1 MKQDLAALFGRFRD
15 AGDTGAL
22 GRAFDESGAEL
33 LRVARHLGTSRED
46 AEDLVQ
52 ATFLTAI
59 EKAGTLE
66 RGRDPMPWLVG
77 ILVLHSRNLR
87 RKRGRTTELPELARH
102 EPPDEALERAELRA
116 KVAAALEELPQRYVA
131 VVVPY
136 LAGEFSSG
144 EIGALTG
151 RAPGT
156 VRMQIHR
163 GLELL
168 RRALGNTF
176 LAWFVEPPRLRR
188 VRSELLESAC
198 RARGFAV
205 PATKVAVAP
214 VAALFAALALLVL
227 GGVRWFGA
235 SAESA
240 TNELATAATL
250 DPTDAST
257 APSASATAPSS
268 SFEARVEPERVGA
281 SDLAQRGLRGRL
293 VDGAGSPL
301 PGIEVRLGVISIEWL
316 NKPID
321 RSPVTP
327 EVERSRC
334 VTDSDGR
341 FVLTGARRGDMNV
354 LGIDCG
360 GPRGHLH
367 WIEDSPTPEGEL
379 ELGDVSLGARIA
391 VTGRV
396 VDAEGVPLAGVRVR
410 PGLEAKGIRSFSSAE
425 AFANELRGR
434 LAMQETAAW
443 VWEWFERFPVPTV
456 RSGADGHFRVELPAS
471 TSSLNFDRMGFVE
484 SHAEGLKLA
493 AGAVELGDVRME
505 RGRTVRGRVLDSEGV
520 PLVGVEVRVGVQEAK
535 TQPATMFAATT
546 DLDGRFERS
555 ALAASGP
562 VIVAARR
569 KPTHAWQLER
579 FESAEGLELRL
590 AAPSTLVVHVHDAA
604 GTPLD
609 DVEVQLVPLAMPKQR
624 PTLVARCDRD
634 LRRGNSDVSFD
645 ALAPG
650 NYFLWASKAGF
661 LTASESLELGTTP
674 TELTLSLGAATEH
687 RVLVVDGRDGAPV
700 ADARV
705 LLRVGTGST
714 STDSTTGADG
724 VASLTIPENSEPRE
738 PTFRVWHPEFAF
750 SLDIPVRLEEQPQ
763 RIELGAGGSLRIQV
777 LERGRPVATPRT
789 VRLQVFAREFA
800 PLQATT
806 DTTGFVTFERIA
818 PRTWRYDLLQPSGT
832 LGALERA
839 TDPEQGVQ
847 ISGRVGVRANE
858 RTDLV
863 LELVPGFDAPEGST
877 ARVQGRAQLDGST
890 NELFVE
896 LRGTG
901 ELGSFERELALD
913 ASGAFDFGWLKPGR
927 YVASLKPRR
936 ITDEDP
942 SFTPWRGV
950 LELAPGE
957 VRKLD
962 LQLARI
968 KLELRIVDAEA
979 KPIPDAHYEILD
991 ATGRRIGE
999 QLLSSDA
1006 DGRGAFRLYQPGD
1019 YRAFAEHPTRGF
1031 AESTFKVNPSEKQV
1045 TLELTLDPGVACSG
1059 TLSAP
1064 AELLSSDSSGGR
1076 WLSLYLRRVDAPS
1089 ERSRHVRVPADEQG
1103 RGKFSLSGLRPG
1115 RYSASLGVSGPARP
1129 IPIEFELGP
1138 EGARGL
1144 AFDFKVQPR

>member
-1 MKQDLAALFGRFRD
+1 MQRDLTALFGRFRD
-15 AGDTGAL
+15 SGDTEAL
-22 GRAFDESGAEL
+22 GRAFDECGAEL

-66 RGRDPMPWLVG
+66 RGREPMPWLVG
-77 ILVLHSRNLR
+77 ILVLHARNLR

-102 EPPDEALERAELRA
+102 EPPDEVLERAELRV
-116 KVAAALEELPQRYVA
+116 KVAEALQELPKRYAQVLA
-131 VVVPY
+131 PY

-144 EIGALTG
+144 EIGAMTG

-176 LAWFVEPPRLRR
+176 LACFVEPPRLRR

-214 VAALFAALALLVL
+214 IAALFAALALLVL

-240 TNELATAATL
+240 THELAAAATL
-250 DPTDAST
+250 DPTVAPT
-257 APSASATAPSS
+257 ASS
-268 SFEARVEPERVGA
+268 SSAAAFSTGFEARVEPDRAAG
-281 SDLAQRGLRGRL
+281 SNLALRGLRGRL
-293 VDGAGSPL
+293 VDGAGGPL
-301 PGIEVRLGVISIEWL
+301 AGIEVRLGVISIEWS

-321 RSPVTP
+321 RLSTTP

-341 FVLTGARRGDMNV
+341 FVLTGARRGDMTV

-367 WIEDSPTPEGEL
+367 WIQDSPTPTGEL
-379 ELGDVSLGARIA
+379 DLGDVSLGARVA

-396 VDAEGVPLAGVRVR
+396 VDADGVPLAGVRVR
-410 PGLEAKGIRSFSSAE
+410 PGLEARGIRSFSSASI
-425 AFANELRGR
+425 ASELRGK
-434 LAMQETAAW
+434 LVIQEAAAW

-456 RSGADGHFRVELPAS
+456 RSGTDGRFRVELPAS
-471 TSSLNFDRMGFVE
+471 TTALHFDRTGFVE
-484 SHAEGLKLA
+484 SHAEGLELA

-505 RGRTVRGRVLDSEGV
+505 RGRTVQGRVLDDEGT
-520 PLVGVEVRVGVQEAK
+520 PLAGVEVRIGVEEAAG
-535 TQPATMFAATT
+535 QPATMFAATT
-546 DLDGRFERS
+546 DVEGRFERS
-555 ALAASGP
+555 AIATSGP

-579 FESAEGLELRL
+579 FESVEKLELRL
-590 AAPSTLVVHVHDAA
+590 AATSTLVVHVRDAT
-604 GTPLD
+604 GSPLD

-624 PTLVARCDRD
+624 PTVLARCDRD
-634 LRRGNSDVSFD
+634 LRRGNGDVTFD

-650 NYFLWASKAGF
+650 NYFLWASKPGF
-661 LTASESLELGTTP
+661 LTASESLELGATQ
-674 TELTLSLGAATEH
+674 TEVTLSLGAAPEH

-700 ADARV
+700 SGARV
-705 LLRVGTGST
+705 LLVAWNGMPR
-714 STDSTTGADG
+714 TDATTGADG
-724 VASLTIPENSEPRE
+724 VARLTVAKNSEPRE
-738 PTFRVWHPEFAF
+738 QKFHVWHPEFAVA
-750 SLDIPVRLEEQPQ
+750 LDMPLLLQEQPQ
-763 RIELGAGGSLRIQV
+763 RVELGHGGSLRVQV

-789 VRLQVFAREFA
+789 FRLEVFAFEFA

-806 DTTGFVTFERIA
+806 DALGFVNLDRVA
-818 PRTWRYDLLQPSGT
+818 PRTWRYDLLEPPELPQV
-832 LGALERA
+832 LERVE
-839 TDPEQGVQ
+839 DSEQGVQ
-847 ISGRVGVRANE
+847 LSGRVGVRANE
-858 RTDLV
+858 RTELV

-877 ARVQGRAQLDGST
+877 ARVQGRAQLDGTT
-890 NELFVE
+890 NELYIE
-896 LRGTG
+896 LRGTREVG
-901 ELGSFERELALD
+901 DFERELALD

-968 KLELRIVDAEA
+968 KLELHVVDTDE
-979 KPIPDAHYEILD
+979 KPVPDAHYEFLD
-991 ATGRRIGE
+991 STGRRLGE
-999 QLLSSDA
+999 QLLSTDA

-1019 YRAFAEHPTRGF
+1019 YSLFAEHPTRGY
-1031 AESTFKVNPSEKQV
+1031 AESTFKMSAGEKQL
-1045 TLELTLDPGVACSG
+1045 TLELKLDPGVACSG

-1064 AELLSSDSSGGR
+1064 GELLAGDTGGGR
-1076 WLSLYLRRVDAPS
+1076 SLSLYVRRVDAPS
-1089 ERSRHVRVPADEQG
+1089 ERSRHVRVPADAQG

-1115 RYSASLGVSGPARP
+1115 RYGATLGVSGPARA
-1129 IPIEFELGP
+1129 IEIEFELGP

>member
-1 MKQDLAALFGRFRD
+1 MRHDLVTLFGRFRE
-15 AGDTGAL
+15 AGDTEAL
-22 GRAFDESGAEL
+22 GQAFDGSGAEL
-33 LRVARHLGTSRED
+33 LRVARHLGASRAD

-59 EKAGTLE
+59 EKAHTLE

-77 ILVLHSRNLR
+77 ILVLHARNLR

-116 KVAAALEELPQRYVA
+116 KVAAALEELPRRYSA
-131 VVVPY
+131 VLVPY

-176 LAWFVEPPRLRR
+176 LAVFVEPPRLRR
-188 VRSELLESAC
+188 MRSELLESAC

-205 PATKVAVAP
+205 PATKVAFAP
-214 VAALFAALALLVL
+214 IAALFAALALLVL

-240 TNELATAATL
+240 ANELGAAATL
-250 DPTDAST
+250 DPSAESA
-257 APSASATAPSS
+257 APSDNATASS
-268 SFEARVEPERVGA
+268 SGLDARVEPERAAGTR
-281 SDLAQRGLRGRL
+281 LAPRGLRGRL

-301 PGIEVRLGVISIEWL
+301 PGVEVRLGVISSEWL

-321 RSPVTP
+321 RTPLTP

-341 FVLTGARRGDMNV
+341 FVLQGARRGDMHL

-367 WIEDSPTPEGEL
+367 WVEDSPTPEGEL
-379 ELGDVSLGARIA
+379 DLGDISLGVRLA

-396 VDAEGVPLAGVRVR
+396 VDADGAPLAGVRVR
-410 PGLEAKGIRSFSSAE
+410 PGLEARGIKSFSTE
-425 AFANELRGR
+425 ALANDLRGR
-434 LAMQETAAW
+434 LVMQEAAAW

-456 RSGADGHFRVELPAS
+456 RSGSDGRFRVELPTS
-471 TSSLNFDRMGFVE
+471 TTALHFDRAGFVE
-484 SHAEGLKLA
+484 SHADGLQLA
-493 AGAVELGDVRME
+493 SGVVELGDVRMG
-505 RGRTVRGRVLDSEGV
+505 RGRSAQGHVLDSEGK
-520 PLVGVEVRVGVQEAK
+520 PLAGVEVRIGVQEADG
-535 TQPATMFAATT
+535 QPATMFAATT
-546 DLDGRFERS
+546 NVDGHFERS
-555 ALAASGP
+555 ALAATGP
-562 VIVAARR
+562 VIVGARR

-590 AAPSTLVVHVHDAA
+590 AATSTLVVHVRDAA
-604 GTPLD
+604 GSPLD
-609 DVEVQLVPLAMPKQR
+609 DVEVQLVPLSMPKQR
-624 PTLVARCDRD
+624 PTVLARCDRD
-634 LRRGNSDVSFD
+634 LRRGNGDLTFDV
-645 ALAPG
+645 LAPG

-674 TELTLSLGAATEH
+674 SEVTLSLGAAFEH
-687 RVLVVDGRDGAPV
+687 RVLVVDGGDGSPV
-700 ADARV
+700 SGAKV
-705 LLRVGTGST
+705 LLVSGGGST
-714 STDSTTGADG
+714 LTDSTTGVDG
-724 VASLTIPENSEPRE
+724 LASLTVPTTSEPRA
-738 PTFRVWHPEFAF
+738 PTLRVWHPEFAF
-750 SLDIPVRLEEQPQ
+750 SLDVPVRLEEQPQ
-763 RIELGAGGSLRIQV
+763 RMELGFGGSLRMQI

-789 VRLQVFAREFA
+789 VRLELFAREFA

-806 DTTGFVTFERIA
+806 DTTGLVTFERIA
-818 PRTWRYDLLQPSGT
+818 PRTWRYYLLEPSE
-832 LGALERA
+832 LRPALERGA
-839 TDPEQGVQ
+839 DPEQGVQ
-847 ISGRVGVRANE
+847 LSGRVGVRTNE

-863 LELVPGFDAPEGST
+863 LELVPGFDAPEGSM
-877 ARVQGRAQLDGST
+877 ARVQGRAQLDGT
-890 NELFVE
+890 TDELFVE

-913 ASGAFDFGWLKPGR
+913 ASGAFDFGWIKPGR

-942 SFTPWRGV
+942 SFTPWRSV

-968 KLELRIVDAEA
+968 KLELRVVDA
-979 KPIPDAHYEILD
+979 DARPVHDANYEILD
-991 ATGRRIGE
+991 ATGRRLGE

-1019 YRAFAEHPTRGF
+1019 YSAFAEHPTRGF
-1031 AESTFKVNPSEKQV
+1031 AESTFTVNPAEKQFS
-1045 TLELTLDPGVACSG
+1045 LELKLDPGVACSG

-1064 AELLSSDSSGGR
+1064 AELLAVDTGGGR

-1103 RGKFSLSGLRPG
+1103 RGKFTLSGLRAG
-1115 RYSASLGVSGPARP
+1115 RHSASLFVSGSARSV
-1129 IPIEFELGP
+1129 PIEFELGA
-1138 EGARGL
+1138 EGASGL
-1144 AFDFKVQPR
+1144 ALDFEVQPR

>member
-15 AGDTGAL
+15 AGDTEAL

-33 LRVARHLGTSRED
+33 LRVARHLGTSRQD

-77 ILVLHSRNLR
+77 ILVLHARSQR

-116 KVAAALEELPQRYVA
+116 KVAAALEELPQRYAA

-176 LAWFVEPPRLRR
+176 LAWFVAPPQLRR
-188 VRSELLESAC
+188 VRSELLENAC
-198 RARGFAV
+198 RARGLAV
-205 PATKVAVAP
+205 PATKVAFAP
-214 VAALFAALALLVL
+214 ITAVFAALALLVL

-240 TNELATAATL
+240 THELAAAATL

-257 APSASATAPSS
+257 APASSAAAFSS
-268 SFEARVEPERVGA
+268 GFEARAEPDRAAG
-281 SDLAQRGLRGRL
+281 SSLAQRGLRGRL

-327 EVERSRC
+327 KVERSRC
-334 VTDSDGR
+334 VTDADGR

-367 WIEDSPTPEGEL
+367 WIDDSPTPEGEL
-379 ELGDVSLGARIA
+379 ELGDVSLGARTA

-471 TSSLNFDRMGFVE
+471 TSALHFDRVGFLE

-493 AGAVELGDVRME
+493 ATALELGDVRME
-505 RGRTVRGRVLDSEGV
+505 RGRTTRGRVLDSEGV

-546 DLDGRFERS
+546 DLEGRFERS
-555 ALAASGP
+555 ALAATGP

-590 AAPSTLVVHVHDAA
+590 AATSALVVHVRDAA
-604 GTPLD
+604 GFPLD
-609 DVEVQLVPLAMPKQR
+609 DVELQLVPLAMPKQR
-624 PTLVARCDRD
+624 PTMLAQCNRD
-634 LRRGNSDVSFD
+634 VRRGNGDVTFD

-650 NYFLWASKAGF
+650 NYFLWASKPGF
-661 LTASESLELGTTP
+661 QTATESVELGATP

-687 RVLVVDGRDGAPV
+687 RVLVVDGHDGAPV
-700 ADARV
+700 ADAKV
-705 LLRVGTGST
+705 LLVAWNRMTL
-714 STDSTTGADG
+714 TDATTDADG
-724 VASLTIPENSEPRE
+724 VARLTVPSNSEPRE
-738 PTFRVWHPEFAF
+738 PRLHVWHPGFAVA
-750 SLDIPVRLEEQPQ
+750 LDIPLRLQEQPQ
-763 RIELGAGGSLRIQV
+763 RIELGHGGSLRVQV

-789 VRLQVFAREFA
+789 LRLEIFAFEFA

-818 PRTWRYDLLQPSGT
+818 PLTWRYDLLEPAKMPQ
-832 LGALERA
+832 ALERGA
-839 TDPEQGVQ
+839 DPEQGVQ
-847 ISGRVGVRANE
+847 ISGRVGVRADE
-858 RTDLV
+858 RTELV
-863 LELVPGFDAPEGST
+863 LELDPGFDAPEGSM
-877 ARVQGRAQLDGST
+877 ARVQGRAQLKGATKD
-890 NELFVE
+890 LYVE

-901 ELGSFERELALD
+901 ELGEFERELTLD
-913 ASGAFDFGWLKPGR
+913 ASGAFDSGWLKPGK
-927 YVASLKPRR
+927 YVAWLKLRR
-936 ITDEDP
+936 MAEED
-942 SFTPWRGV
+942 STSTPWRGV

-957 VRKLD
+957 LRTLD
-962 LQLARI
+962 LQLART
-968 KLELRIVDAEA
+968 KLELRVLDAEA
-979 KPIPDAHYEILD
+979 KPVPDAHYEILD
-991 ATGRRIGE
+991 ATGRRLGE

-1006 DGRGAFRLYQPGD
+1006 DGRGAFTLYQPGD
-1019 YRAFAEHPTRGF
+1019 YTAFAEHPTRGY
-1031 AESTFKVNPSEKQV
+1031 AESTFKVSASEKHL
-1045 TLELTLDPGVACSG
+1045 TLELKLDPGLSCSG

-1064 AELLSSDSSGGR
+1064 AELLGSDSGGGR
-1076 WLSLYLRRVDAPS
+1076 WLHLHLRRVDSPS
-1089 ERSRHVRVPADEQG
+1089 GRSRSVSVRADEHG
-1103 RGKFSLSGLRPG
+1103 RGSFALSGLRPG